1 MALRTVSETIGN
13 HAGGLT
19 FTARDGQTHRVRPL
33 DLALM
38 GRFEKWLES
47 RALKA
52 VIDHRETF
60 GGAFQEA
67 VSAVSSDIIAG
78 RYAFGGP
85 DCQRA
90 LQSAQGMIALVGLML
105 GVDDIRARYLVTNEA
120 EELKVVVDQMIQ
132 ESMPRSEGNG
142 PAPTEG
148 KT

>member
-1 MALRTVSETIGN
+1 MLRTVSETIGAQ
-13 HAGGLT
+13 AGGLT

-52 VIDHRETF
+52 VIDHKATF
-60 GGAFQEA
+60 GDSFQDA
-67 VSAVSSDIIAG
+67 ISAVSSDIIAG

-90 LQSAQGMIALVGLML
+90 LQSPAGMIALVGLML
-105 GVDDIRARYLVTNEA
+105 NVDDIRARHLVTNEA
-120 EELKVVVDQMIQ
+120 EELKVVVDRMVQ
-132 ESMPRSEGNG
+132 ESMPRAEGNG
-142 PAPTEG
+142 QPGAEGPT
-148 KT
+148 